1 MNIAVEKYNKITA
14 IGVGTS
20 NRTSHH
26 TGNCSPNT
34 IRCFQLR
41 TACSDFIENY
51 SKGRIIENITNGV
64 IVHYSLTTCECER
77 GD

>member
-1 MNIAVEKYNKITA
+1 MLQIAENIITA
-14 IGVGTS
+14 SVVRIIPSTS
-20 NRTSHH
+20 YHWFN
-26 TGNCSPNT
+26 GSPND